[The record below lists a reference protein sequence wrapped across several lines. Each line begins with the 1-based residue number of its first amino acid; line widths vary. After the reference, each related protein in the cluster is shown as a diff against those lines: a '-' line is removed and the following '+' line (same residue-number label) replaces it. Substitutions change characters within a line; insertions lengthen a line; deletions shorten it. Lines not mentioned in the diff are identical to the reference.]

1 MSKFAPPEVI
11 EKALTSGAPS
21 RYLCKLLVDRA
32 RSHSPDMSEAELSS
46 MSIYFMTGI
55 AAAFDLFMTAS
66 DLPET
71 LAMQVFR
78 SIEADLEAFSEI
90 LKPSSTP
97 TAPMH

>member
-32 RSHSPDMSEAELSS
+32 RSHSPDMSEAELSR
-46 MSIYFMTGI
+46 MGIYFMTGI

-71 LAMQVFR
+71 LAMQVFL
-78 SIEADLEAFSEI
+78 SIEADLEAFREI
-90 LKPSSTP
+90 IKSSSTP
-97 TAPMH
+97 TTPTH

>member
-1 MSKFAPPEVI
+1 MSKFVPQEVI

-32 RSHSPDMSEAELSS
+32 RSHSPDMSEAELSR
-46 MSIYFMTGI
+46 MGIHFMTGI
-55 AAAFDLFMTAS
+55 AAAFDLFMIAG

-78 SIEADLEAFSEI
+78 SIEADLEIFSEI
-90 LKPSSTP
+90 LNPSPTST
-97 TAPMH
+97 TPMH